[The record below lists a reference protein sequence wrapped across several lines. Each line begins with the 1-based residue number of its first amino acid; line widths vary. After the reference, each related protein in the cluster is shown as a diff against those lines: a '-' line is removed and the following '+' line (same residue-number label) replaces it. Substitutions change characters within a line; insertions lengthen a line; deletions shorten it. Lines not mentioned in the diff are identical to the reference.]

1 MDEPEPAVIRAA
13 MAGDRAAFE
22 EIVRTYQVP
31 VWSFLTRLVADRTLA
46 EDLTQETF
54 IRVYR
59 RLPGFAFRSKFST
72 WLLRITVHAALG
84 RIRKGKR
91 VTSLEELEEN
101 DSAPEEGRMTTRSP
115 EDAASDDVLL
125 FPDAGTNCA
134 VEMAFGRSDDLFDG
148 CEVVVSQKVVNNR
161 VAICPP

>member
-31 VWSFLTRLVADRTLA
+31 VWSFLTRLIGDRTLA

-59 RLPGFAFRSKFST
+59 RLPDFAFRSKS
-72 WLLRITVHAALG
+72 
-84 RIRKGKR
+84 
-91 VTSLEELEEN
+91 
-101 DSAPEEGRMTTRSP
+101 
-115 EDAASDDVLL
+115 AASSSS
-125 FPDAGTNCA
+125 PQISRASRA
-134 VEMAFGRSDDLFDG
+134 VRRRASY
-148 CEVVVSQKVVNNR
+148 V
-161 VAICPP
+161 